1 MDWRERMLITSNEK
15 GAQRGMLKLRII
27 LIIVS
32 VVVLVAVA
40 VPTFLMYWEW
50 KSNKAAKEDIQ
61 DAFIAAQTYF
71 AEYPD
76 KTVTY
81 DILKTNGYRQSE
93 GVTLTILNGTIG
105 GLQITSKHIDGNLT
119 YTVDESGGIT
129 SSLRPS
135 AGIPQS

>member
-1 MDWRERMLITSNEK
+1 MLIRFNEK
-15 GAQRGMLKLRII
+15 SAQKGMSTLRLII
-27 LIIVS
+27 IIVS
-32 VVVLVAVA
+32 AVVLVAVA
-40 VPTFLMYWEW
+40 VPTFIMYWEW
-50 KSNKAAKEDIQ
+50 KANKAAKEDIQ

-71 AEYPD
+71 AEYQD

-105 GLQITSKHIDGNLT
+105 GLQMTSKHIDGNLT

-135 AGIPQS
+135 VSMPPP